1 MNKKVLSA
9 LIMGTA
15 FAASNVMAYEA
26 GDVVVRVGL
35 ANVDPHATNNTV
47 VPGVDVEDE
56 TQIGITGTYML
67 TDHVGVELLAS
78 TPFKHNLTINGAKVG
93 DTKHL
98 PPTLSIQYFPMDS
111 GSALQPYV
119 GLGVNYTTFF
129 SEGSA
134 GALAGSDIKLD
145 DSWGMAAQVGVDY
158 AVNENW
164 LVNAA
169 VWKMDIDTDLELN
182 GTNLGEVEIDPIVVM
197 LSVGYKF

>member
-1 MNKKVLSA
+1 MNKKALSA
-9 LIMGTA
+9 LILGSVVAT
-15 FAASNVMAYEA
+15 SNVVAYEA

-35 ANVDPHATNNTV
+35 AQVDPDATNNTV

-67 TDHVGVELLAS
+67 TDHVGIELLAS
-78 TPFKHNLTINGAKVG
+78 TPFKHDLTINGAKVG

-98 PPTLSIQYFPMDS
+98 PPTLSVQYFPMDS

-129 SEGSA
+129 SEGSS

-145 DSWGMAAQVGVDY
+145 NSWGLAAQIGVDY
-158 AVNENW
+158 ALNENW

-169 VWKMDIDTDLELN
+169 VWKMDINTDLNLN
-182 GTNLGEVEIDPIVVM
+182 GTNLGEVEIDPVVYM